1 MDHPKRNK
9 VLVLGANGM
18 LGSMVSTVLSADYD
32 VEMTIRP
39 GAAVHVGMPA
49 RPVHRVNLLDSD
61 ELFPTLIAVRPDCVI
76 NCAGV
81 IKQRSDSLEV
91 LRTFPLNALFPHRL
105 AQYCAAI
112 GARMI
117 HISTDCVFSG
127 RTGYY
132 DDDAPSDVDDVY
144 GVSKRVG
151 EVGSADHVL
160 TLRTSIIGHE
170 ASNHHSLI
178 DWFLAQ
184 KGQIKGYRKAMYSGF
199 PTVELA
205 RVLGD
210 YVLPRPELHGV
221 YNLSTEAISKFE
233 LLKIVRDVY
242 GTDVDILPDDTV
254 SIDRSL
260 NSTVLRSL
268 LGYQPP
274 EWQQLVELMHATR
287 PDFPPKALA
296 RTHVQG

>member
-1 MDHPKRNK
+1 
-9 VLVLGANGM
+9 
-18 LGSMVSTVLSADYD
+18 VLSDAYD

-39 GAAVHVGMPA
+39 GATVHLGMPA
-49 RPVHRVNLLDSD
+49 RPIHRINLLESD
-61 ELFPTLIAVRPDCVI
+61 EVLTTLIAVRPDCVI

-81 IKQRSDSLEV
+81 IKQRSDSTEV

-105 AQYCAAI
+105 AQYCAAM

-127 RTGYY
+127 KTGYY

-151 EVGSADHVL
+151 EVGCSDHVL

-184 KGQIKGYRKAMYSGF
+184 KGQIKGYRKASDSGF

-205 RVLGD
+205 RGLGD
-210 YVLPRPELHGV
+210 YVLTRPKLCGV
-221 YNLSTEAISKFE
+221 YNLSTDAISKYD
-233 LLKIVRDVY
+233 LLKIVSSVY
-242 GTDVDILPDDTV
+242 AKDIDIVPDDTV

-260 NSTVLRSL
+260 NSTVLRSI

-274 EWQQLVELMHATR
+274 EWHKLVELMHETR
-287 PDFPPKALA
+287 PDFPP
-296 RTHVQG
+296 QD

>member
-1 MDHPKRNK
+1 MNHAKRTK

-18 LGSMVSTVLSADYD
+18 LGSMVSTVLSAAYD

-39 GAAVHVGMPA
+39 GAAVHAGMPSC
-49 RPVHRVNLLDSD
+49 PVHRVNLLGSD
-61 ELFPTLIAVRPDCVI
+61 ELLPTLIAVRPDCVI

-81 IKQRSDSLEV
+81 IKQRSDALEV

-127 RTGYY
+127 KAGNY

-151 EVGSADHVL
+151 EVGGSEHVL

-178 DWFLAQ
+178 DWLLAQ
-184 KGQIKGYRKAMYSGF
+184 KDQIKGYRKAIYSGF

-205 RVLGD
+205 RVLSD

-221 YNLSTEAISKFE
+221 YNLSTEAISKYD

-242 GTDVDILPDDTV
+242 AKDIDIIPDDTV

-260 NSTVLRSL
+260 NSTVLRSM

-274 EWQQLVELMHATR
+274 QWQQLVESMHETR
-287 PDFPPKALA
+287 PDFPPQA
-296 RTHVQG
+296 

>member
-1 MDHPKRNK
+1 MDHSKRMK

-18 LGSMVSTVLSADYD
+18 LGSMVSTVLSSVYD

-39 GAAVHVGMPA
+39 GAVVHAGMPA
-49 RPVHRVNLLDSD
+49 RPIHRVNLLDVD
-61 ELFPTLIAVRPDCVI
+61 ELLSTLIAVRPDCVI

-105 AQYCAAI
+105 GQYCAAI

-132 DDDAPSDVDDVY
+132 DDNAPSDVDDVY

-151 EVGSADHVL
+151 EVGNTEHVL

-178 DWFLAQ
+178 DWFLWQ
-184 KGQIKGYRKAMYSGF
+184 EGQVKGYRKAIYSGF

-205 RVLGD
+205 RVLGN
-210 YVLPRPELHGV
+210 YILPRPEIHGV
-221 YNLSTEAISKFE
+221 YNLSTEAISKYD

-242 GTDVDILPDDTV
+242 GKNIDILPDDSV

-268 LGYQPP
+268 LGYEPP
-274 EWQQLVELMHATR
+274 KWQQLIVSMHETR
-287 PDFPPKALA
+287 PNFPPQA
-296 RTHVQG
+296 

>member
-1 MDHPKRNK
+1 MDHSKRPK

-18 LGSMVSTVLSADYD
+18 LGSMVSTVLSAAYD

-49 RPVHRVNLLDSD
+49 LPVHRVNLLDSD
-61 ELFPTLIAVRPDCVI
+61 ELLPTLTAVRPDCVI

-105 AQYCAAI
+105 AHYCATI

-117 HISTDCVFSG
+117 QISSDCVFSG
-127 RTGYY
+127 KTGYY
-132 DDDAPSDVDDVY
+132 DDHAPSDVDDVY

-151 EVGSADHVL
+151 EVGGSDHVL

-178 DWFLAQ
+178 DWFLRQ
-184 KGQIKGYRKAMYSGF
+184 QGQIKGYRKAIYSGF

-205 RVLGD
+205 RVLRD
-210 YVLPRPELHGV
+210 YVLPRPALHGV
-221 YNLSTEAISKFE
+221 YNLSTEAISKYD

-242 GTDVDILPDDTV
+242 AKDIDIISDDTV

-260 NSTVLRSL
+260 NSTVLRSM

-274 EWQQLVELMHATR
+274 QWQQLVESMYETR
-287 PDFPPKALA
+287 PDFPPHASA
-296 RTHVQG
+296 RTHA

>member
-1 MDHPKRNK
+1 MNHPKRTK

-18 LGSMVSTVLSADYD
+18 LGSMVSTVLSAAYD

-49 RPVHRVNLLDSD
+49 CPVHRVDLLDSD
-61 ELFPTLIAVRPDCVI
+61 ELLPKLIAVRPDCVI

-105 AQYCAAI
+105 AKYCEAI

-127 RTGYY
+127 KTGYY

-151 EVGSADHVL
+151 EVGGSDHVL

-170 ASNHHSLI
+170 ASKHHSLI

-184 KGQIKGYRKAMYSGF
+184 KGQIKGYRKAIYSGF

-205 RVLGD
+205 RVLSD
-210 YVLPRPELHGV
+210 YVLPSPELHGV
-221 YNLSTEAISKFE
+221 YNISTEAISKYD
-233 LLKIVRDVY
+233 LLKIVRVVY
-242 GTDVDILPDDTV
+242 AKDIDIMPDDTV

-260 NSTVLRSL
+260 NSTVLRSM

-274 EWQQLVELMHATR
+274 EWLQLVESMYETR
-287 PDFPPKALA
+287 PDFPRQA
-296 RTHVQG
+296 